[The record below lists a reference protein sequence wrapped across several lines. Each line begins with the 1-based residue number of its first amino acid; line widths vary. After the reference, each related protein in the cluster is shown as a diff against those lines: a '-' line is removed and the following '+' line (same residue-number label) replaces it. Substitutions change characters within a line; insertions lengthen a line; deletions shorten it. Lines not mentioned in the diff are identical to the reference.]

1 MIGTDPSQNTA
12 DAENGP
18 PLSADES
25 DINPTPEPAPG
36 IMRRISDRLNAF
48 FTTIRKTYQRR
59 FQVRKCPYCL
69 ASIINERHRFVEPN
83 MRICL
88 CSNCDRELP
97 TDFFRNK
104 SHIITLIGGS
114 DSSKTT
120 FITVLAEQAQQ
131 SQGMLVHLDTYS
143 DILGEEA
150 QRIFYRNQHRLY
162 VSHTTVR
169 TTIRPDRIEKT
180 PFVMRVSKVSN
191 SKSRSTFI
199 SLFDSPGEVF
209 KRIDLLTEEHPHIGN
224 SDAIIYL
231 INPLDI
237 HLIHNEIADSKKYKN
252 MFNKGSF
259 DFSEN
264 DKILNNIYEI
274 FQRARRTTKHQKINI
289 PIAFCIS
296 KSDLLDSIAT
306 FYTPDDINSD
316 LLSIKDI
323 NEEILYTSKE
333 MEDYLMEY
341 DKKFVIKIK
350 SKFNKYALFPVS
362 PIGKLP
368 EGESIP
374 GGPEPRGVLH
384 PLFWLLT
391 ELKFMQ

>member
-1 MIGTDPSQNTA
+1 MASVNPSQNTS
-12 DAENGP
+12 DAENDTSF
-18 PLSADES
+18 SANES
-25 DINPTPEPAPG
+25 DINSPPVNPPG
-36 IMRRISDRLNAF
+36 IVRRMSDRINAF
-48 FTTIRKTYQRR
+48 FISIRKAYQRR
-59 FQVRKCPYCL
+59 FQARKCPYCL
-69 ASIINERHRFVEPN
+69 DSIINERHTIVEPN

-88 CSNCDRELP
+88 CSNCGRELP

-104 SHIITLIGGS
+104 SHIITLIGGY

-150 QRIFYRNQHRLY
+150 QKIFYRNQNRLY
-162 VSHTTVR
+162 VSHTTVK

-191 SKSRSTFI
+191 LKSRSTFI

-209 KRIDLLTEEHPHIGN
+209 KSIDLLTREHPHIGN

-231 INPLDI
+231 IDPLNI
-237 HLIHNEIADSKKYKN
+237 HLIHNEIAESKKYKN

-274 FQRARRTTKHQKINI
+274 FQRARRTTRHEKINI

-296 KSDLLDSIAT
+296 KSDLLDSIST

-323 NEEILYTSKE
+323 KEEILYTSKE

-350 SKFNKYALFPVS
+350 SKFNKYAFFPVS